1 MAMVPKYTSRA
12 SVPGGTGMQA
22 IPLSLATSPL
32 IGVGKGLTQV
42 AKVSENY
49 ADIKIK
55 REEDAELLEVKK
67 ALAKGREQN
76 TLYMLKTP
84 MESGG
89 AGFSDSVKAQIDTWG
104 ANTAPIF
111 KTKVAQDAF
120 NLGWNNLRSD
130 LSIRSSA
137 MQTDA
142 YGKYRTQSIT
152 ETIAADSSTVRID
165 PTQLGPVLKERI
177 KQIEGMTLNQDSK
190 DKMIFYAKNRLGMSA
205 IQGIISSNPAEG
217 KKQLEA
223 GKWNNFVTGKQ
234 MDALLKSAD
243 NGINKEKTE
252 ETIAQ
257 SMVYSDLVIKF
268 LNGEGNRED
277 IDLFR
282 QNARA
287 DVAGTGKQLIILER
301 LLLRDQSES
310 QKLAAQIQYGH
321 QSFLGNISPNPDD
334 PIVKKAINAHY
345 SAMAA
350 SVPPEQAVDFAVE
363 YVKRTGVV
371 PATLKSNIVG
381 GLNSVDSS
389 KVIPAAR
396 IVEKLSKATNTTA
409 LQQFPNK
416 SISFAQQV
424 LDYNRNGLSEK
435 ESVKKANDMRNIL
448 PAEKDNRT
456 RAFRELEKETSST
469 DAIQRFV
476 DEGWFEAST
485 FSTQSD
491 PVINEDMAGEFS
503 RLREREYVL
512 SGDDETAQKAAFT
525 MMRKNWGV
533 TNINGNRRFMKYAPE
548 LIYGNSKLSEEE
560 NTEWIRN
567 QLFSDVTKNSI
578 YTEDFT
584 SNLILAVN
592 PRVKTKD
599 GFPVYSVL
607 HRDPATGIIQNL
619 ERFNAWVP
627 NYSLTPEFKK
637 LNEEDAQRIDDAK
650 KDAKKLREQQ
660 RISQQMRSGEIPPK
674 YYGPEPIPTLGG
686 R

>member
-12 SVPGGTGMQA
+12 SVPGSTGMQP
-22 IPLSLATSPL
+22 IPLSLASSPL
-32 IGVGKGLTQV
+32 EGVGEGLTQV
-42 AKVSENY
+42 AKVIENY
-49 ADIKIK
+49 ADIQTK

-67 ALAKGREQN
+67 SLATGREQN

-84 MESGG
+84 MKSGG
-89 AGFSDSVKAQIDTWG
+89 AGFSDGVKAQIDTWG
-104 ANTAPIF
+104 ANTAPNF
-111 KTKVAQDAF
+111 KTKIAQDAF
-120 NLGWNNLRSD
+120 NLGWNGLRSD
-130 LSIRSSA
+130 LSIRASV
-137 MQTDA
+137 MQTEA
-142 YGKYRTQSIT
+142 YDKYRTQSIT

-165 PTQLGPVLKERI
+165 PTQLDPVLKERI
-177 KQIEGMTLNQDSK
+177 KQIEGMTLDQDLK
-190 DKMIFYAKNRLGMSA
+190 DKMIFYAKNRLGLSA
-205 IQGIISSNPAEG
+205 IQGTISSNPAEG

-223 GKWNNFVTGKQ
+223 GEWNNFVTGKQ

-243 NGINKEKTE
+243 TGINKEKAE

-257 SMVYSDLVIKF
+257 SMAYSDLVIKF

-282 QNARA
+282 QNART

-310 QKLAAQIQYGH
+310 QKLAAQIEYGH
-321 QSFLGNISPNPDD
+321 QSFLGTISPNPDD

-345 SAMAA
+345 SAVVREV
-350 SVPPEQAVDFAVE
+350 SPENFVDFSVE

-381 GLNSVDSS
+381 GLNSVDPS
-389 KVIPAAR
+389 KVIPAAM

-409 LQQFPNK
+409 LQQFPDK

-424 LDYNRNGLSEK
+424 LDYNRNGLSPE

-448 PAEKDNRT
+448 PTEKDNRT

-469 DAIQRFV
+469 DVIQRFV

-491 PVINEDMAGEFS
+491 PVINEVMAGEFS

-512 SGDDETAQKAAFT
+512 SGNDETAQKAAFT
-525 MMRKNWGV
+525 MMRKNWGA
-533 TNINGNRRFMKYAPE
+533 TNINGDRRFMKYAPE
-548 LIYGNSKLSEEE
+548 SIYGKPNLSEKE
-560 NTEWIRN
+560 NTEWIQN
-567 QLFSDVTKNSI
+567 QLFFDVTKNSI
-578 YTEDFT
+578 FSEEFT
-584 SNLILAVN
+584 KSLILSVN

-599 GFPVYSVL
+599 GLPVYSVL
-607 HRDPATGIIQNL
+607 RKDPKTGMIMNV
-619 ERFNAWVP
+619 EGFAAWVP
-627 NYSLTPEFKK
+627 DYSVTPEFKK
-637 LNEEDAQRIDDAK
+637 LNDENAQRIDDAK
-650 KDAKKLREQQ
+650 ENAKKLREQQ
-660 RISQQMRSGEIPPK
+660 IISQQMRSGEITS
-674 YYGPEPIPTLGG
+674 IPTF

>member
-12 SVPGGTGMQA
+12 SVPGRTGMQT

-32 IGVGKGLTQV
+32 SGAGEGLTQI

-49 ADIKIK
+49 ADIKKK

-67 ALAKGREQN
+67 ALATGREQN
-76 TLYMLKTP
+76 TLYMLETP

-89 AGFSDSVKAQIDTWG
+89 AGFSDGVKAQIDTWG
-104 ANTAPIF
+104 ANTAQNF
-111 KTKVAQDAF
+111 KTKIAQDAF
-120 NLGWNNLRSD
+120 NLGWNGLRSD
-130 LSIRSSA
+130 LSIRASV
-137 MQTDA
+137 MQTKA
-142 YGKYRTQSIT
+142 YDKYRTQSIT

-165 PTQLGPVLKERI
+165 PTQLDPVLKERI
-177 KQIEGMTLNQDSK
+177 KQIEKMTLDQDLK
-190 DKMIFYAKNRLGMSA
+190 DKMIFSAKNRLGLSA

-243 NGINKEKTE
+243 TGINKEKAE
-252 ETIAQ
+252 ATIVQ
-257 SMVYSDLVIKF
+257 SMAYSDLVIKF
-268 LNGEGNRED
+268 LNGGGTREE

-287 DVAGTGKQLIILER
+287 DVSVTGKQLITLER
-301 LLLRDQSES
+301 LFLKDQSES
-310 QKLAAQIQYGH
+310 EKRAAQMEYG
-321 QSFLGNISPNPDD
+321 QQAFLGTISLNPDD
-334 PIVKKAINAHY
+334 KTARDAVNAHY
-345 SAMAA
+345 SAVVRA
-350 SVPPEQAVDFAVE
+350 VPPEKFVDFSVNYVE
-363 YVKRTGVV
+363 RTGVV
-371 PATLKSNIVG
+371 PATLRSNIVA
-381 GLNSVDSS
+381 GLNSVDSA
-389 KVIPAAR
+389 KIIPAAM
-396 IVEKLSKATNTTA
+396 VLEKLSRATNTKA

-416 SISFAQQV
+416 SISYAQQV
-424 LDYNRNGLSEK
+424 LDYNRMGLSAE

-456 RAFRELEKETSST
+456 RAFREIEKETPPT
-469 DAIQRFV
+469 DVIQGFV

-491 PVINEDMAGEFS
+491 PVINEVMAGEFS

-533 TNINGNRRFMKYAPE
+533 TNINGDRRFMKYAPE
-548 LIYGNSKLSEEE
+548 SIYGQPNLSEGE
-560 NTEWIRN
+560 NTEWIQK
-567 QLFSDVTKNSI
+567 QLFSDVTKDSI

-599 GFPVYSVL
+599 GLPVYSVL

-627 NYSLTPEFKK
+627 DYSVTPEFKK
-637 LNEEDAQRIDDAK
+637 LNDENAQRIDDAK
-650 KDAKKLREQQ
+650 ENAKKLREQQ
-660 RISQQMRSGEIPPK
+660 RLSQQMRSGEIPQK

>member
-12 SVPGGTGMQA
+12 SVPGRTGMQT

-67 ALAKGREQN
+67 ALATGREQN

-104 ANTAPIF
+104 ANTAPNF
-111 KTKVAQDAF
+111 KTKIAQDAF
-120 NLGWNNLRSD
+120 NLGWNGLRSD
-130 LSIRSSA
+130 LSIRASV
-137 MQTDA
+137 MQTEA
-142 YGKYRTQSIT
+142 YDKYRTQSIT
-152 ETIAADSSTVRID
+152 ETIDADTSTVRID
-165 PTQLGPVLKERI
+165 PTQLDLVFKERT
-177 KQIEGMTLNQDSK
+177 KQIEGMTLDQDLK
-190 DKMIFYAKNRLGMSA
+190 DKMIFYAKNRLGLSA
-205 IQGIISSNPAEG
+205 IQGIISSNPEEG

-243 NGINKEKTE
+243 TGINKEKAE
-252 ETIAQ
+252 ATIVQ
-257 SMVYSDLVIKF
+257 SMAYSDLVIKF
-268 LNGEGNRED
+268 LNGGGTRED

-282 QNARA
+282 QKARA
-287 DVAGTGKQLIILER
+287 DVSVTGKQLITLER
-301 LLLRDQSES
+301 LFLEDQSES
-310 QKLAAQIQYGH
+310 EKRAAQMEYGL
-321 QSFLGNISPNPDD
+321 QAFLGNTSLNPDD
-334 PIVKKAINAHY
+334 KKAKDAVNAHY
-345 SAMAA
+345 SAVVRA
-350 SVPPEQAVDFAVE
+350 VPPEKFVDFSVNYVE
-363 YVKRTGVV
+363 RTGVV
-371 PATLKSNIVG
+371 PATLKSNIVA
-381 GLNSVDSS
+381 GLNSVDPD
-389 KVIPAAR
+389 KIIPAAM
-396 IVEKLSKATNTTA
+396 VLEKLSRATDTKA

-416 SISFAQQV
+416 SISYAQQV
-424 LDYNRNGLSEK
+424 LDYNRMGLSAV

-456 RAFRELEKETSST
+456 RAFREIEKETSSK
-469 DAIQRFV
+469 DVIQGFV

-491 PVINEDMAGEFS
+491 PVINEVMAGEFS

-533 TNINGNRRFMKYAPE
+533 TNINGDRRFMKYAPE
-548 LIYGNSKLSEEE
+548 SIYGQPNLSEEE

-567 QLFSDVTKNSI
+567 QLFSDVTKDSI

-607 HRDPATGIIQNL
+607 HRDPATGIIRNL
-619 ERFNAWVP
+619 EKFNAWVP
-627 NYSLTPEFKK
+627 DYSVTPEFKK
-637 LNEEDAQRIDDAK
+637 LNDENAQRIDDAK
-650 KDAKKLREQQ
+650 ENAKKLREQQ
-660 RISQQMRSGEIPPK
+660 LLSQQMRSGEIPQK

>member
-32 IGVGKGLTQV
+32 IGVGEGLTKI
-42 AKVSENY
+42 ATVSENY

-89 AGFSDSVKAQIDTWG
+89 AGFSDGVKAQIDTWG

-152 ETIAADSSTVRID
+152 ETIAADSSTVRLD
-165 PTQLGPVLKERI
+165 PTQLDVVLGERI
-177 KQIEGMTLNQDSK
+177 KQIERMTLNQSSK
-190 DKMIFYAKNRLGMSA
+190 DQMILSATNRLGISA
-205 IQGIISSNPAEG
+205 IQGIISTNPAEG

-223 GKWNNFVTGKQ
+223 GEWNNFVTGQQ

-243 NGINKEKTE
+243 TGINKEKAQ

-257 SMVYSDLVIKF
+257 SIAYSDIVIKF
-268 LNGEGNRED
+268 LNGGGTRED

-282 QNARA
+282 QKARA
-287 DVAGTGKQLIILER
+287 DVSVTGNQLITLER
-301 LLLRDQSES
+301 LFLENQSES
-310 QKLAAQIQYGH
+310 NKQAAKIEYGN
-321 QSFLGNISPNPDD
+321 QAFLGNISLNPDD
-334 PIVKKAINAHY
+334 KTAKDAVNAHY
-345 SAMAA
+345 SAVVKV
-350 SVPPEQAVDFAVE
+350 VPPEKFVDFSVNYVE
-363 YVKRTGVV
+363 RTGVV
-371 PATLKSNIVG
+371 PATLKSNIVA
-381 GLNSVDSS
+381 GLNSVDPA
-389 KVIPAAR
+389 KIIPAAM
-396 IVEKLSKATNTTA
+396 VLEKLSRATDTKA
-409 LQQFPNK
+409 LQQFPDK
-416 SISFAQQV
+416 SISYAQQV
-424 LDYNRNGLSEK
+424 LDYNRMGLSPE
-435 ESVKKANDMRNIL
+435 EAVKKANDMRNIL

-491 PVINEDMAGEFS
+491 PVINEVMAGEFS

-533 TNINGNRRFMKYAPE
+533 TNINGDRRFMKYAPE

-660 RISQQMRSGEIPPK
+660 RVSQQMRSGEIPQK

>member
-12 SVPGGTGMQA
+12 SVPGSTGMQP
-22 IPLSLATSPL
+22 IPLSLASSPL
-32 IGVGKGLTQV
+32 EGVGEGLTQV
-42 AKVSENY
+42 AKGIENY
-49 ADIKIK
+49 ADIQTK

-67 ALAKGREQN
+67 SLATGREQN

-84 MESGG
+84 MKSGG
-89 AGFSDSVKAQIDTWG
+89 AGFSDGVKAQIDTWG
-104 ANTAPIF
+104 ANTAPNF
-111 KTKVAQDAF
+111 KTKIAQDAF

-130 LSIRSSA
+130 LSIRASV
-137 MQTDA
+137 MQTEA
-142 YGKYRTQSIT
+142 YDKYRTQSIT

-456 RAFRELEKETSST
+456 RAFRELEKETPST
-469 DAIQRFV
+469 DVIQRFV

-491 PVINEDMAGEFS
+491 PVINEVMAGEFS

-512 SGDDETAQKAAFT
+512 SGNDETAQKAAFT

-533 TNINGNRRFMKYAPE
+533 TNINGDRRFMKYAPE
-548 LIYGNSKLSEEE
+548 SIYGNPNLSEKE
-560 NTEWIRN
+560 NTEWIQK

-607 HRDPATGIIQNL
+607 HRDPATGIIKNL

-627 NYSLTPEFKK
+627 DYSVTPEFKK
-637 LNEEDAQRIDDAK
+637 LNDENAQRIDDAK
-650 KDAKKLREQQ
+650 ENAKKLREQQ
-660 RISQQMRSGEIPPK
+660 RISQQMRSGEIPQK

>member
-12 SVPGGTGMQA
+12 SVPGSTGMQP
-22 IPLSLATSPL
+22 IPLSLASSPL
-32 IGVGKGLTQV
+32 EGVGEGLTQV
-42 AKVSENY
+42 AKVIENY
-49 ADIKIK
+49 ADIQTK

-67 ALAKGREQN
+67 SLAIGREQSTVN
-76 TLYMLKTP
+76 MLETP
-84 MESGG
+84 IGPGG
-89 AGFSDSVKAQIDTWG
+89 AGFSDGVKAQIDTWG
-104 ANTAPIF
+104 ANTAPNF
-111 KTKVAQDAF
+111 KTKIAQDAF
-120 NLGWNNLRSD
+120 NLGWNGLRSD
-130 LSIRSSA
+130 LSIRASV
-137 MQTDA
+137 MQTEA
-142 YGKYRTQSIT
+142 YDKYRTQSIT

-165 PTQLGPVLKERI
+165 PTQLDPVLKERI
-177 KQIEGMTLNQDSK
+177 KQIEGMTLDQDLK
-190 DKMIFYAKNRLGMSA
+190 DKMIFYAKNRLGLSA
-205 IQGIISSNPAEG
+205 IQGTISSNPAEG

-223 GKWNNFVTGKQ
+223 GEWNNFVTGKQ

-257 SMVYSDLVIKF
+257 SMAYSDLVIKF

-282 QNARA
+282 QNART

-310 QKLAAQIQYGH
+310 QKLAAQIEYGH
-321 QSFLGNISPNPDD
+321 QSFLGTISPNPDD

-345 SAMAA
+345 SAVVREV
-350 SVPPEQAVDFAVE
+350 SPENFVDFSVE

-381 GLNSVDSS
+381 GLNSVDPS
-389 KVIPAAR
+389 KVIPAAM

-409 LQQFPNK
+409 LQQFPDK

-424 LDYNRNGLSEK
+424 LDYNRNGLSPE

-448 PAEKDNRT
+448 PTEKDNRT

-469 DAIQRFV
+469 DVIQRFV

-491 PVINEDMAGEFS
+491 PVINEVMAGEFS

-512 SGDDETAQKAAFT
+512 SGNDETAQKAAFT
-525 MMRKNWGV
+525 MMRKNWGA
-533 TNINGNRRFMKYAPE
+533 TNINGDRRFMKYAPE
-548 LIYGNSKLSEEE
+548 SIYGKPNLSEKE
-560 NTEWIRN
+560 NTEWIQN
-567 QLFSDVTKNSI
+567 QLFFDVTKNSI
-578 YTEDFT
+578 FSEEFT
-584 SNLILAVN
+584 KSLILSVN

-599 GFPVYSVL
+599 GLPVYSVL
-607 HRDPATGIIQNL
+607 RKDPKTGMIMNV
-619 ERFNAWVP
+619 EGFAAWVP
-627 NYSLTPEFKK
+627 DYSVTPEFKK
-637 LNEEDAQRIDDAK
+637 LNDENAQRIDDAK
-650 KDAKKLREQQ
+650 ENAKKLREQQ
-660 RISQQMRSGEIPPK
+660 IISQQMRSGEITS
-674 YYGPEPIPTLGG
+674 IPTF